1 MATAFIDSTANK
13 AKAEHLLQRI
23 AAGTLPEP
31 PIGTQKRN
39 VCEMCQATTV
49 LRYYIQS
56 HGWCCGE
63 CLDASRAAPVW
74 CNTRA
79 DQVHRGR
86 FHIIPQ
92 CVIDAEAASNAPV
105 AAQDAP
111 QRVTVANPGPS
122 WVDAQ
127 VAKIKAQRGDES
139 LACEARWHA
148 ARRLGEAR
156 RGAVVAR
163 MP

>member
-92 CVIDAEAASNAPV
+92 CVIDADATSNAPV
-105 AAQDAP
+105 AFQDAP
-111 QRVTVANPGPS
+111 KARVFI
-122 WVDAQ
+122 WDAKQ
-127 VAKIKAQRGDES
+127 AEEAWTKARK
-139 LACEARWHA
+139 A
-148 ARRLGEAR
+148 GEAK
-156 RGAVVAR
+156 RGNVMV
-163 MP
+163 MPWKMPA